1 MLLDFPLM
9 MHEPASLPLWSSMM
23 ITCSGPDVSGVWR
36 YRTQRGLYIVMVGS
50 PRLFPLFC
58 SYFEYL
64 EWKGAYFTLWCPGA
78 HWLIFLWLDLAPFQ
92 DWVLLQGLE
101 PCTCS
106 LHLTE
111 WGLILALAWLSHSHG
126 DSSSC
131 KQKWAN
137 WKVFGPLLD
146 IVCVSHLCSICLI
159 FHLLLKIIK
168 SFLFPSFFLLSH
180 QHGISVGILGFFCC
194 CSCRMRRI

>member
-9 MHEPASLPLWSSMM
+9 IHGPASLPLWSNMM
-23 ITCSGPDVSGVWR
+23 ITCSGPDVSGIWR

-64 EWKGAYFTLWCPGA
+64 EWKGAYFILWCPGA

-111 WGLILALAWLSHSHG
+111 WDWSLSSPGCLTHMVIASPASKNGLTGKCLDLSWTL
-126 DSSSC
+126 C
-131 KQKWAN
+131 
-137 WKVFGPLLD
+137 VFLTY
-146 IVCVSHLCSICLI
+146 IW
-159 FHLLLKIIK
+159 FA
-168 SFLFPSFFLLSH
+168 
-180 QHGISVGILGFFCC
+180 
-194 CSCRMRRI
+194 